1 MPPPNPRPGGV
12 TLVAV
17 LTILQ
22 GLLEIG
28 AGVVLLLNQHNPELR
43 LEHLDGLGIV
53 ATAYVTIGVGA
64 LIVAAGTQLF
74 RGSRGARVFVT
85 FFMLLSIGAAI
96 YVMIVEPEHFWSA
109 LVGGLLAL
117 EVLGL
122 LWTGKAAV
130 YFAESP

>member
-1 MPPPNPRPGGV
+1 V

-43 LEHLDGLGIV
+43 LEHLEGFGIV
-53 ATAYVTIGVGA
+53 ATAYLTIGVGV

-117 EVLGL
+117 AVLGL